1 AAELTTTFCNG
12 SHLLAVSG
20 VLDGR
25 TATTNKMLFSQIAAD
40 QPNVN
45 WVAEARWVDDGDIVT
60 GSGVSAGIDMA
71 LYVIARLF
79 GDETAERL
87 AQVTEYE
94 WHRDPAWDPFAAK
107 AGLP

>member
-1 AAELTTTFCNG
+1 
-12 SHLLAVSG
+12 
-20 VLDGR
+20 
-25 TATTNKMLFSQIAAD
+25 M
-40 QPNVN
+40 
-45 WVAEARWVDDGDIVT
+45 VAEARWVDDGDIVT
-60 GSGVSAGIDMA
+60 ASGVSAGMDMA

-87 AQVTEYE
+87 AQGTEYE

>member
-1 AAELTTTFCNG
+1 
-12 SHLLAVSG
+12 
-20 VLDGR
+20 
-25 TATTNKMLFSQIAAD
+25 
-40 QPNVN
+40 
-45 WVAEARWVDDGDIVT
+45 
-60 GSGVSAGIDMA
+60 MA

-79 GDETAERL
+79 GDETAEHL